1 MVAINVHYA
10 VGLAVMLFGSLVFLR
25 AFLVDAR
32 NRTYHALLLG
42 VGAVAATAYVLMLLG
57 VGFVTVNGNEVNLAK
72 YGQWLLATP
81 LLILYLGLLAGLDRD
96 RIALLLVLDI
106 VVMGS
111 GLVGELLA
119 GPALT
124 YGTFAVGSAVYV
136 VLVYMLTA
144 GIREAVS
151 DRPGAIVALFGKLR
165 NLTLIIWTIYPVI
178 WILSPAALGVI
189 EPTMQALLYTYA
201 DLIAKVLFG
210 AIALNSQTSLAQL
223 PELDALSGFGPGA
236 D

>member
-1 MVAINVHYA
+1 MVAVNVHYT
-10 VGLAVMLFGSLVFLR
+10 VGLAVMLLGTAVFVR
-25 AFLVDAR
+25 AFVTDAR
-32 NRTYHALLLG
+32 NRTYHAIL
-42 VGAVAATAYVLMLLG
+42 VGIAGIAAGAYVFMLLG
-57 VGFVTVNGNEVNLAK
+57 IGFLTVEGNVVNLAK

-81 LLILYLGLLAGLDRD
+81 LLILYLGLLAGLDRG
-96 RIALLLVLDI
+96 RIGLLIVLDV

-124 YGTFAVGSAVYV
+124 YGSFAVGSVAYIA
-136 VLVYMLTA
+136 LIYMLTA
-144 GIREAVS
+144 GIREAVT

-178 WILSPAALGVI
+178 WILSPAGLGVL

-201 DLIAKVLFG
+201 DLIAKILFG
-210 AIALNSQTSLAQL
+210 AIALNSQTSLEQL
-223 PELDALSGFGPGA
+223 PELDALSGFGVGPN
-236 D
+236 